1 VEKRVATYADG
12 QDHPH
17 GKACALST
25 IIWVLVG
32 GGVWVL
38 FNLAILALLAAARTG
53 PGPAPADIRATGE
66 LVGRLAEDVLGVLGV
81 ERVAVVMHD
90 PATPDRGVVEACCGR
105 PELVGSTVPV
115 TGGFGWG
122 AGPESDFLVADQ
134 QDGGWAVVSIP
145 IAVDTGL
152 TGTVAVAT
160 RRPRGLTASDVALL
174 ERLGSRAARH
184 SDRQQE
190 AATRFDRRTQRDIVA

>member
-1 VEKRVATYADG
+1 M
-12 QDHPH
+12 
-17 GKACALST
+17 ST
-25 IIWVLVG
+25 IAWVLVG
-32 GGVWVL
+32 GAAWVL
-38 FNLAILALLAAARTG
+38 CNLAILAFLAAARTE
-53 PGPAPADIRATGE
+53 PERQVADIHATGE

-90 PATPDRGVVEACCGR
+90 PAAPGKGVVEACAGR

-134 QDGGWAVVSIP
+134 GDSTGWAVVSVP
-145 IAVDTGL
+145 IAIDSGL
-152 TGTVAVAT
+152 AGTVAVAT
-160 RRPRGLTASDVALL
+160 RRDRGLTAGDVQLL

-184 SDRQQE
+184 TDRRDQ
-190 AATRFDRRTQRDIVA
+190 AARFDRRTVRDIAA

>member
-1 VEKRVATYADG
+1 LATSADG
-12 QDHPH
+12 QDRPH
-17 GKACALST
+17 RKACALST
-25 IIWVLVG
+25 ITWVLVG

-38 FNLAILALLAAARTG
+38 FNVAVLALLAAARTG
-53 PGPAPADIRATGE
+53 PEPEPADFRATGE
-66 LVGRLAEDVLGVLGV
+66 VVGRLAEDALGVLGV

-90 PATPDRGVVEACCGR
+90 PQTPDLGVVEACCGR

-134 QDGGWAVVSIP
+134 PDGGWAVVSVP
-145 IAVDTGL
+145 IAVETGL

-160 RRPRGLTASDVALL
+160 RRPRGLTASDVELL

-184 SDRQQE
+184 SDRQQDP
-190 AATRFDRRTQRDIVA
+190 AARFDRRTQRDIVA

>member
-1 VEKRVATYADG
+1 LATFADG

-25 IIWVLVG
+25 ITWVLVG
-32 GGVWVL
+32 GGVWAL
-38 FNLAILALLAAARTG
+38 FNLAILALLASARTG
-53 PGPAPADIRATGE
+53 REPEPADIRATGE

-90 PATPDRGVVEACCGR
+90 AAAPDTGVVEACCGR
-105 PELVGSTVPV
+105 PELVGCTVPV

-122 AGPESDFLVADQ
+122 TGPESDFLVADQ
-134 QDGGWAVVSIP
+134 PGDPDWAVVSVP
-145 IAVDTGL
+145 IAVETGL

-160 RRPRGLTASDVALL
+160 RRPRGITASDVELL

-184 SDRQQE
+184 SDRQE
-190 AATRFDRRTQRDIVA
+190 PAARFDRRTQRDIVA

>member
-1 VEKRVATYADG
+1 MATYADG

-25 IIWVLVG
+25 ITWILVG

-38 FNLAILALLAAARTG
+38 FNLAILALLAAARSNRE
-53 PGPAPADIRATGE
+53 AEPADIRATGE

-90 PATPDRGVVEACCGR
+90 PATPGEGVVEACCGR
-105 PELVGSTVPV
+105 PELVGSCVPA
-115 TGGFGWG
+115 TGGFGWD
-122 AGPESDFLVADQ
+122 AGPESDFLVADEP
-134 QDGGWAVVSIP
+134 DDGWAVVSVP
-145 IAVDTGL
+145 IAVETGL

-160 RRPRGLTASDVALL
+160 RRARGLTPNDVELL
-174 ERLGSRAARH
+174 QRLGSRAARH
-184 SDRQQE
+184 SDRQEQP
-190 AATRFDRRTQRDIVA
+190 AARFDRRTHRDIVA